1 LVYLYSFSE
10 NYVHFIPKWYNKPIS
25 VKRRGN
31 YMEGRDLLVKL
42 SNNFG
47 ISGSEYKLHG
57 ILEEYF
63 KEVTDEIKIGK
74 LGDFAAIKKG
84 TSDGK
89 VKIMISAHADEI
101 GLIVTEIDDRG
112 FVHFA
117 NVSGVD
123 PKTLP
128 AQEVIIYGN
137 KEVYGVIG
145 AKPPHVLTPEDMKQ
159 AIKMEDMVIDTGM
172 TKEELSEFVSVGDFI
187 TPKRECVNLLGDFMT
202 GKAFDDRASIA
213 AMFECAKELQNLK
226 HTADVYFVSSTQE
239 ERGSMGAR
247 VMTHEI
253 NPDIGIA
260 IDVTFGD
267 KYANPDITAE
277 CGKHAEITIG
287 GNIHPE
293 LSEMLIKVADDYNIP
308 YVLDVTAG
316 GTGTDARVI
325 QLARDGIATLLVS
338 IPIKYMHTSTETL
351 SYKDVKRIGRL
362 LALFISSIKD
372 WGDVYNA

>member
-1 LVYLYSFSE
+1 
-10 NYVHFIPKWYNKPIS
+10 
-25 VKRRGN
+25 
-31 YMEGRDLLVKL
+31 MEGRDLLVRL
-42 SNNFG
+42 SNSFG

-74 LGDFAAIKKG
+74 LGDFTAIKKG
-84 TSDGK
+84 TSNGQF
-89 VKIMISAHADEI
+89 KIMISAHADEV
-101 GLIVTEIDDRG
+101 GLIVTDIDDRG
-112 FVHFA
+112 FIHFA

-123 PKTLP
+123 AKTLP
-128 AQEVIIYGN
+128 AQEVMIYGK

-159 AIKMEDMVIDTGM
+159 AVKMDDMVIDTGM
-172 TKEELSEFVSVGDFI
+172 NKDEISEFISVGDFI
-187 TPKRECVNLLGDFMT
+187 TPKRECANLIGDFIT
-202 GKAFDDRASIA
+202 GKSFDDRASIA
-213 AMFECAKELQNLK
+213 AMYECARELQNLK
-226 HTADVYFVSSTQE
+226 HTADVYFIASTQE

-277 CGKHAEITIG
+277 CGKHVEITIG

-308 YVLDVTAG
+308 YVLDIAPG

-325 QLARDGIATLLVS
+325 QQARDGIATLLVS
-338 IPIKYMHTSTETL
+338 VPIKYMHTSTETL